1 LLDGQGYYALER
13 WEISLAFSLD
23 DFIRVSNDSVSLNTA
38 TIAFA
43 DPDYPS
49 LPHLEFARKEVE
61 SIAFTTPQ
69 TQLFEGDAFT
79 IRMVDEALTTGSV
92 IHLACHS
99 EGDADSPLEHA
110 LLMTPVADDSGK
122 LSVRQ
127 IYERQTQAELIFL
140 SACGREEADLETGDF
155 RSVAHAFQTAGAG
168 GVISS
173 LWKVDDLSAGVLAKR
188 FYRYLTEGDTKSQAM
203 RRAKQFV
210 REEINPHPSYWSA
223 FQLYGNRSG
232 LKRFK
237 QKNL

>member
-1 LLDGQGYYALER
+1 
-13 WEISLAFSLD
+13 
-23 DFIRVSNDSVSLNTA
+23 
-38 TIAFA
+38 
-43 DPDYPS
+43 
-49 LPHLEFARKEVE
+49 
-61 SIAFTTPQ
+61 
-69 TQLFEGDAFT
+69 
-79 IRMVDEALTTGSV
+79 
-92 IHLACHS
+92 
-99 EGDADSPLEHA
+99 
-110 LLMTPVADDSGK
+110 
-122 LSVRQ
+122 
-127 IYERQTQAELIFL
+127 
-140 SACGREEADLETGDF
+140 LETGDF